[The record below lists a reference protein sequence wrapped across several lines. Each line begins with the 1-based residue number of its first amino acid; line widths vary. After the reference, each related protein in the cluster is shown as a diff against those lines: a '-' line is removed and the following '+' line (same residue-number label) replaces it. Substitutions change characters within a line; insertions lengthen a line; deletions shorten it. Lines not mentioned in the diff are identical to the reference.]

1 MNLTP
6 VEAQG
11 AGFGLLISSDVVTP
25 PVGSN
30 VNYGIGTVDPNVAV
44 ATIGADGKV
53 CYANSKHT
61 NVHLVAD
68 HLGTI
73 PAAGY
78 TPATTSGAPDRKVDT
93 RESSSNPIDYGEQYL
108 SVDEPLDCAN
118 IAEKTRWMRFGADGV
133 FYSDEWPTLRDG
145 LTTASAVVGA
155 AYVRHRAIG
164 VAVMARI
171 HPVGDR
177 WPRGRTGIECEC

>member
-1 MNLTP
+1 MWLVGRRFAAINIAVAVTFSGFLMLSGTPAAAVGEVPPTGRLCFGVAGSPGDAAIVNLTP

-11 AGFGLLISSDVVTP
+11 AGFGLLISSDVITP

-61 NVHLVAD
+61 NVQLVAD

-73 PAAGY
+73 PATGY

-93 RESSSNPIDYGEQYL
+93 RIGKGGAIVPPNRVGCVSGWL
-108 SVDEPLDCAN
+108 GRRV
-118 IAEKTRWMRFGADGV
+118 MRR
-133 FYSDEWPTLRDG
+133 S
-145 LTTASAVVGA
+145 
-155 AYVRHRAIG
+155 
-164 VAVMARI
+164 
-171 HPVGDR
+171 
-177 WPRGRTGIECEC
+177 